1 MKINS
6 DTVAL
11 VTGASRGLGYATA
24 IELARKGAHVIALAR
39 TVGGLEELADAIAEV
54 GGSSTLV
61 PLDITDEGGLQRM
74 CLAIHE
80 RWGRL
85 DLLVHCAVHA
95 VLLSPAA
102 HVSDKDFDRMWAV
115 NARATQRIIA
125 MTESL
130 LKAADEG
137 TAVFMDDPK
146 AGEKFF
152 AGYGATKAAAQA
164 IVDSWAAETA
174 NIGPRVVTFQPN
186 PMPTGIR
193 ARFFPGESRDALS
206 STKGEASRI
215 LVEILAN
222 T

>member
-1 MKINS
+1 MKITS

-24 IELARKGAHVIALAR
+24 IELARKGAHVIALAK
-39 TVGGLEELADAIAEV
+39 TVGGLEELGDAIEEA

-80 RWGRL
+80 RWGRM
-85 DLLVHCAVHA
+85 DLLVHCAAHA
-95 VLLSPAA
+95 VLLSPTA

-125 MTESL
+125 MTEPL

-152 AGYGATKAAAQA
+152 AGYGATKAAAKA
-164 IVDSWAAETA
+164 IVESWAAESA
-174 NIGPRVVTFQPN
+174 NIGPRVVTFTPS
-186 PMPTGIR
+186 PMPTGLR
-193 ARFFPGESRDALS
+193 ARFFPGEDTKALS
-206 STKGEASRI
+206 PTAVEAKRMLS
-215 LVEILAN
+215 EFS
-222 T
+222 

>member
-1 MKINS
+1 MNIGPE
-6 DTVAL
+6 TVAL
-11 VTGASRGLGYATA
+11 VTGASRGLGFATA
-24 IELARKGAHVIALAR
+24 VELASKGAHVIALAK
-39 TVGGLEELADAIAEV
+39 TVGGLEDLADEIEAV

-85 DLLVHCAVHA
+85 DLLVHCAAHA
-95 VLLSPAA
+95 VLLSPVA
-102 HVSDKDFDRMWAV
+102 HVSEKDFDRMWAV

-125 MTESL
+125 MTEPI

-137 TAVFMDDPK
+137 TAVFMNDPR

-164 IVDSWAAETA
+164 IVDCWAAETV
-174 NIGPRVVTFQPN
+174 NIGPRVVSFTPN
-186 PMPTGIR
+186 PMPTGLR
-193 ARFFPGESRDALS
+193 ARFFPGEDKESLFD
-206 STKGEASRI
+206 TKGEAKR
-215 LVEILAN
+215 LLA
-222 T
+222 

>member
-1 MKINS
+1 MNIGP

-24 IELARKGAHVIALAR
+24 LELARQGAHVIALAK
-39 TVGGLEELADAIAEV
+39 TVGGLEDLADEIEAV

-80 RWGRL
+80 RWGHL
-85 DLLVHCAVHA
+85 DLLVHCAAHA
-95 VLLSPAA
+95 VLLSPVA
-102 HVSDKDFDRMWAV
+102 HVAEKDFDRMWAV

-125 MTESL
+125 MTEPL
-130 LKAADEG
+130 LKAAEEG
-137 TAVFMDDPK
+137 TAVFMNDPRS
-146 AGEKFF
+146 GEKFF

-164 IVDSWAAETA
+164 IVDSWAAETVT
-174 NIGPRVVTFQPN
+174 IGPRVLTFLPN

-193 ARFFPGESRDALS
+193 ARFFPGEDREKLT
-206 STKGEASRI
+206 STTDEAKRM
-215 LVEILAN
+215 LADIS
-222 T
+222 

>member
-1 MKINS
+1 MKIGP

-24 IELARKGAHVIALAR
+24 VQLARQGAHVIALAK
-39 TVGGLEELADAIAEV
+39 TVGGLEDLADEIEAV

-85 DLLVHCAVHA
+85 DLLVHCAAHA
-95 VLLSPAA
+95 VLLSPVA
-102 HVSDKDFDRMWAV
+102 HVAEKDFDRMWAV
-115 NARATQRIIA
+115 NARAIQRIIA
-125 MTESL
+125 MTEPL

-137 TAVFMDDPK
+137 TAVFMDDPR
-146 AGEKFF
+146 AGQKFF
-152 AGYGATKAAAQA
+152 AGYGATKAAAKA
-164 IVDSWAAETA
+164 IVDSWAAETV
-174 NIGPRVVTFQPN
+174 NIGPRVISFQPN

-193 ARFFPGESRDALS
+193 ARFFPGEDKEKLT
-206 STKGEASRI
+206 STQDEAKRMLI
-215 LVEILAN
+215 EIS
-222 T
+222 